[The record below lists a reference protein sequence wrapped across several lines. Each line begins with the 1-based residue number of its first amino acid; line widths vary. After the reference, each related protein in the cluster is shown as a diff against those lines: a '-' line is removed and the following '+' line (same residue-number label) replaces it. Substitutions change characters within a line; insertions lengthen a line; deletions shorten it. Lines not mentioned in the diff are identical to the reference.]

1 MSYSVGQG
9 MGLYGSWALLALT
22 HHFLVRLAAKRAGVP
37 SRDSY
42 AILGDD
48 IVIAGKELAESYKTL
63 IASLGINI
71 TMRKSVVP
79 GRTPSGKVYLGCEFA
94 SRLYTPEGEVSPYSV
109 SIFTKGTPLEIMKN
123 FLDGY
128 LRLEAGN
135 IRRFP

>member
-1 MSYSVGQG
+1 M
-9 MGLYGSWALLALT
+9 
-22 HHFLVRLAAKRAGVP
+22 VRLAAKRAGVP

-79 GRTPSGKVYLGCEFA
+79 GRTPSGKVYMGCEFA